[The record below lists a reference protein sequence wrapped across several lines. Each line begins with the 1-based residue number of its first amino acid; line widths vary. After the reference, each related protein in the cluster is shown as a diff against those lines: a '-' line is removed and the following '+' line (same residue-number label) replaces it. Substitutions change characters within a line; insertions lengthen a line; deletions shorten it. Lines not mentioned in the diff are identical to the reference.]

1 MKMWGSRFRESISDL
16 MERFSQS
23 ISFDKKL
30 YKYDIE
36 GSIAHAQMLSKQGII
51 KEEEGEKIVE
61 GLNEIR
67 EEIEK
72 GDFKFQIQDEDI
84 HTAIEKRLLE
94 KIGDT
99 GAKLHTARSR
109 NDQISLDERLY
120 LREKSIE
127 IGDRIDELLEKILN
141 LAEENIDVIMP
152 GFTHLQHAQPILFS
166 HYILAYY
173 EMFKRDRERFISSI
187 DRIDIMPLG
196 SGALAGVSFPIDR
209 KFVAEKL
216 NFAKV
221 SRNSIDSVSDRDFVA
236 EFLSNC
242 TIFFTHTS
250 RLCED
255 FILFCSPEFRFLEF
269 PDTFCTGSSMM
280 PQKKNPDALEI
291 IRGKTG
297 RIYGNLISLLV
308 MMKGLPLSY
317 DRDLQ
322 EDKEAVFDSVE
333 TIIDVLDILK
343 SLLPLIK
350 VNKERVREVIDEFIV
365 ATDLADYLVKKGL
378 PFRDAHRLV
387 GKVISFCEE
396 DKKQLRE
403 LKIEELKKF
412 SSLFSDDVY
421 DIFDIE
427 KSVNSRLSYGG
438 TATAVVRK
446 TIDEIKKERKI
457 KEGGRIINCPR
468 CNYPVRI
475 HDNPIP
481 TVDIITEFDGGIV
494 LIKRR
499 NYPYGWALPGG
510 FVEWGEMIEDAATRE
525 AKEEIT
531 LDVKLKDILG
541 VYSNPHRDPRTH
553 TISTVFVAQGEGIL
567 KPGDDAIEARVFK
580 VDRVPEKMVF
590 DHKQILSDYLK
601 KYAASK
607 Y

>member
-1 MKMWGSRFRESISDL
+1 MKMWGSRFSEDISKL
-16 MERFSQS
+16 MEKFSQS

-36 GSIAHAQMLSKQGII
+36 GSIAHAEMLSKQNII
-51 KEEEGEKIVE
+51 KEGEKEEIIK
-61 GLNEIR
+61 GLLTIKN
-67 EEIEK
+67 EIEK
-72 GDFKFQIQDEDI
+72 GKFNFQIEDEDI
-84 HTAIEKRLLE
+84 HTAIEKRLIE
-94 KIGDT
+94 ITGKA

-120 LREKSIE
+120 LREKSVE
-127 IGDRIDELLEKILN
+127 IIDKIDELLEKILE
-141 LAEENIDVIMP
+141 LAEKNIDAIMP

-173 EMFKRDRERFISSI
+173 EVFKRDKERFISSI

-209 KFVAEKL
+209 RFVAEKL

-221 SRNSIDSVSDRDFVA
+221 SRNSIDSVSDRDFTV

-242 TIFFTHTS
+242 AIFFTHTS

-255 FILFCSPEFRFLEF
+255 FVIFSSSEFRFLEL
-269 PDTFCTGSSMM
+269 PDAFCTGSSMM

-308 MMKGLPLSY
+308 TMKGLPLSY

-322 EDKEAVFDSVE
+322 EDKEAVFDSAE

-343 SLLPLIK
+343 SFLPLIK
-350 VNKERVREVIDEFIV
+350 VNKERMREVIDEFIV

-387 GKVISFCEE
+387 GKVISSCEE
-396 DKKQLRE
+396 NKKQLRE

-427 KSVNSRLSYGG
+427 KSVNSRSSYGG
-438 TATAVVRK
+438 TATVTVKK
-446 TIDEIKKERKI
+446 TIDEIKKEKKI

-475 HDNPIP
+475 HENPIP

-499 NYPYGWALPGG
+499 NYPYGWAIPGG
-510 FVEWGEMIEDAATRE
+510 FIGWGERAEDAAIRE
-525 AKEEIT
+525 AKEEIN
-531 LDVKLKDILG
+531 LNVELRDILS

-580 VDRVPEKMVF
+580 LDRVPEKMVF